1 MRIPYLT
8 YKRLANGETAYY
20 FNIPARL
27 IPAGC
32 LVKSQPLGTDYI
44 KACQKALELYEKL
57 KAYKKI
63 EENIETKSFGFLWS
77 LYIQSRFYI
86 ELSERT
92 KKDYSRV
99 YDLICQKE
107 NKSGQKLKDIPLDLF
122 DSDSAY
128 KLYQRFIESYR
139 ERWAK
144 YCISILRLVYNF
156 GMRKEILTRQ
166 NPFENMRIKNVRP
179 KKRFIPAE
187 HIQALIEKA
196 NELDLR
202 NAALAIALNFY
213 ICQRP
218 ADVLKLRKKDLYQKD
233 GYYFFNIVQNKTGA
247 NVHVPVPPELLDEI
261 LNKTDYIICNKHGK
275 PYDVNVFG
283 HIFKKIND
291 ACGFDYT
298 FRLLRHAGSTAYAE
312 AGVNT
317 SAVISLTGHTNEQ
330 IFNQVYKG
338 NSEQLSLHAL
348 QQRLEAEKRS
358 NNVPFKSQKV
368 RMTPEK
374 KSEC

>member
-218 ADVLKLRKKDLYQKD
+218 ADVLKLRKKTFIK
-233 GYYFFNIVQNKTGA
+233 KTDITFLISFKIK
-247 NVHVPVPPELLDEI
+247 PVPMSMCRCRLNCLMKFSTKPII
-261 LNKTDYIICNKHGK
+261 L
-275 PYDVNVFG
+275 
-283 HIFKKIND
+283 
-291 ACGFDYT
+291 
-298 FRLLRHAGSTAYAE
+298 
-312 AGVNT
+312 
-317 SAVISLTGHTNEQ
+317 SAISMENRTMSMFLA
-330 IFNQVYKG
+330 I
-338 NSEQLSLHAL
+338 SS
-348 QQRLEAEKRS
+348 
-358 NNVPFKSQKV
+358 
-368 RMTPEK
+368 K
-374 KSEC
+374 KSMMLAALIILSDFYAMPAALHTLRPASIHLP